1 MSKLIIGCL
10 AAASVLSACAK
21 QPSAIAPAEVSRS
34 AFSGMNCNSLRT
46 QLYEVETRLGQISA
60 AQSAEASK
68 DAAWVAGGLLF
79 IPVALVAAAGPD
91 HSGDIA
97 TLKGQQNAL
106 KGQMVASS
114 C

>member
-1 MSKLIIGCL
+1 MSKLFVGSIL
-10 AAASVLSACAK
+10 AASVLSACAQ
-21 QPSAIAPAEVSRS
+21 QPTSIAPAEVSRS
-34 AFSGMNCNSLRT
+34 AFSGMSCNSLKT
-46 QLYEVETRLGQISA
+46 QLYETETRLGQLSA

-79 IPVALVAAAGPD
+79 IPVALVAAGGAD